1 MYTHPMNTPILCAYE
16 INGSGKHL
24 PLEGEAIAKTLQAK
38 ELGWVH
44 LDAAN
49 PKAKDW
55 LKENV
60 SYLDDLILDA
70 LLAKETRPRISHHG
84 NGALIILRGVNL
96 NKDADEEDMISIRLW
111 VDRNRIIS
119 TRMRKLKAIQDLRDD
134 IETDNAPIDT
144 GDFLMKLCTNLFK
157 NMEPVIAALDE
168 RTDNI
173 EELILED
180 PDISTRHEIIDIR
193 KTAIILRR
201 YISPQKEV
209 LSALKNSDF
218 AWMEDIDRRHAQE
231 NFDRLS
237 RYIEDLDSIRERA
250 QIIKEEMAAIIS
262 DRMNK
267 NMYML
272 SLVAAIFLPLGF
284 LTGLLGINVGG
295 MPGSDNGIAFWIVVL
310 LCGGCAVGIIALLKK
325 LKWM

>member
-1 MYTHPMNTPILCAYE
+1 MAQILCAYE

-24 PLEGEAIAKTLQAK
+24 PLEGDAIAKILEGK

-44 LDAAN
+44 LDADHADT
-49 PKAKDW
+49 KGW

-60 SYLDDLILDA
+60 SYLDDIILEA
-70 LLAKETRPRISHHG
+70 LLAPETRPRISEFN
-84 NGALIILRGVNL
+84 NGSLIILRGVNL
-96 NKDADEEDMISIRLW
+96 NPEADEEDMISIRLW
-111 VDRNRIIS
+111 VDKHRIIS
-119 TRMRKLKAIQDLRDD
+119 TRIRKLKAVQSMRDKILKD
-134 IETDNAPIDT
+134 QAPTDS
-144 GDFLMKLCTNLFK
+144 GDFLMTLCTQLFK

-168 RTDNI
+168 RTDNVEESMI
-173 EELILED
+173 ENPDAVARSEL
-180 PDISTRHEIIDIR
+180 TDIR

-201 YISPQKEV
+201 YIAPQREV
-209 LSALKNSDF
+209 LTALRNSDQ
-218 AWMEDIDRRHAQE
+218 AWMSDKDKRRAQE
-231 NFDRLS
+231 NYDRLA
-237 RYIEDLDSIRERA
+237 RYVEELDTIRERA
-250 QIIKEEMAAIIS
+250 QIIKEELAAIIS

-295 MPGSDNGIAFWIVVL
+295 MPGADNTLAFWFVVL
-310 LCGGCAVGIIALLKK
+310 LCIGCAFGIIWLLKR